1 MRIYLRLHLWDLR
14 ENFSLIKDDYLLQWI
29 INPQFGK
36 QRITNPSQRGPL
48 QINT

>member
-29 INPQFGK
+29 INPQLGSK
-36 QRITNPSQRGPL
+36 GL
-48 QINT
+48 